1 MMRDDGPR
9 QDFGCER
16 CWPPAA
22 DAAWEARGAL
32 THVTDLIDESHF
44 HVMILACPGCAQ
56 RFVSVFTE
64 TIDWVNGDDPQES
77 ALLPVTEA
85 EDADLVQ
92 RRDSLTEADLNWVGS
107 GRRCLRRDC
116 PSGAAQ
122 RLFWGTG
129 ISVGRH
135 D

>member
-1 MMRDDGPR
+1 M
-9 QDFGCER
+9 
-16 CWPPAA
+16 
-22 DAAWEARGAL
+22 
-32 THVTDLIDESHF
+32 HVADLIDESHF
-44 HVMILACPGCAQ
+44 HVMILTCPHCAQ

-77 ALLPVTEA
+77 TLLPVTEA
-85 EDADLVQ
+85 EETDLGG
-92 RRDSLTEADLNWVGS
+92 RRASLTESDLNWVGS
-107 GRRCLRRDC
+107 GRRSLRRDC

-122 RLFWGTG
+122 RIFWAKG